1 MNYTTNTT
9 ITEQNLQLANSLDY
23 NNSKNNI
30 GSTFSDVNSQ
40 IYKEFEK
47 NKDKE
52 IFEKLITDLTIDI
65 YSDDE
70 ETKKYILSL
79 PKSKQRLATLL
90 YLDKNNNLWT
100 KMDSYIKG
108 CDDNKLE
115 QIKDVIRIINEFVKK
130 GEVEKKKYGEVMTP
144 ISLVNDM
151 LNKLPKDVWSNP
163 NLKWLDPANGA
174 GTFPSVVIYKLMNG
188 LCKWQPDA
196 ELRYKHIVENMI
208 YTCEI
213 QSRNVFLWL
222 CAVDP
227 KDEYTVN
234 AYWGSYLDD
243 NFNYHMK
250 NVWGIDKFDII
261 IGNPPYNAPM
271 NANGKRGGGD
281 TLWDKFVI
289 KSISL
294 LKKQIGLLCF
304 IHPSLWRKPQTPSA
318 SSYDVSK
325 LLINKQ
331 LLYLEIHDYK
341 DGMKTFNAGTR
352 YDFYVL
358 ENRIIYKDTIIN
370 TEDRKIVNVYLHNYK
385 FIPNKNFDL
394 VDKIIC
400 KDNDICVPII
410 YSRSMYGNDKQHV
423 SVDKMTKTHTLPLI
437 HSTPKNGIRYA
448 YTTKDVGHFGIPKVI
463 FGESGI
469 YNAIIDIDGKYGMTN
484 GVMGIEIN
492 NMEEALLI
500 KKAIESDKFK
510 LLLSSC
516 MWSNFRIEWRLFLHI
531 KKDFWKEFID

>member
-1 MNYTTNTT
+1 MNYTPNTT
-9 ITEQNLQLANSLDY
+9 ITEQNLQLTNSLDY

-70 ETKKYILSL
+70 DTKKYILSL
-79 PKSKQRLATLL
+79 EKSKQRLATLL
-90 YLDKNNNLWT
+90 YLDNDNKLWT
-100 KMDSYIKG
+100 KLDSYIKG
-108 CDDNKLE
+108 CAGNKSE

-144 ISLVNDM
+144 ISLVKDM

-174 GTFPSVVIYKLMNG
+174 GTFPSVVIYKLMKG
-188 LCKWQPDA
+188 LQEWQPDV

-234 AYWGSYLDD
+234 AYWGSYLDE

-250 NVWGIDKFDII
+250 NIWTIDKFDII
-261 IGNPPYNAPM
+261 IGNPPYNSEQTAD
-271 NANGKRGGGD
+271 GKRGGGD

-289 KSISL
+289 KSL
-294 LKKQIGLLCF
+294 NVCLKEHGYLCF
-304 IHPSLWRKPQTPSA
+304 IHPTLWRKPQSEK
-318 SSYDVSK
+318 SSSK
-325 LLINKQ
+325 EVNELMLKKQ
-331 LLYLEIHDYK
+331 IYYLEMHNSD
-341 DGMKTFNAGTR
+341 DGMKMFNAGTR

-358 ENRIIYKDTIIN
+358 ENCNNYKFTIIKD
-370 TEDRKIVNVYLHNYK
+370 EDNIINEINLSDYK
-385 FIPNKNFDL
+385 FIPNKGFDL
-394 VDKIIC
+394 FNKLLKKENDSDCEIIFNRSNYGTDKKWI
-400 KDNDICVPII
+400 
-410 YSRSMYGNDKQHV
+410 SDKQDENYKYKLV
-423 SVDKMTKTHTLPLI
+423 
-437 HSTPKNGIRYA
+437 HSTPKRGTRYMYSYRNDNGHY
-448 YTTKDVGHFGIPKVI
+448 GIPKVI
-463 FGESGI
+463 FGDSGI
-469 YNAIIDIDGKYGMTN
+469 YDVIIDMNGDYGMTQHSMAIQ
-484 GVMGIEIN
+484 VSTMD
-492 NMEEALLI
+492 EAISI
-500 KKAIESDKFK
+500 KKA
-510 LLLSSC
+510 LLSDNFSKFLESVI
-516 MWSNFRIEWRLFLHI
+516 WSNFQIDWRLFTYL